1 MLLVDLD
8 NTLKPNLE
16 LFESLRFSSTSLG
29 KMPKEDQ
36 CLLESDAYNV
46 VEFFRTHG
54 FKDQQIS
61 DLTMKHPTFYLFNAH
76 KIIKPKFKFF
86 KYLGLSDQNLKL
98 QRLFKIDYCLWRSSD
113 PS

>member
-1 MLLVDLD
+1 
-8 NTLKPNLE
+8 
-16 LFESLRFSSTSLG
+16 
-29 KMPKEDQ
+29 MPKEDQ

-61 DLTMKHPTFYLFNAH
+61 DLTMNHPTFYLFNAH
-76 KIIKPKFKFF
+76 KIIKPKFEFF

-98 QRLFKIDYCLWRSSD
+98 QRLFKIDYCL
-113 PS
+113 